1 MAQILQTGTLI
12 ITLDMVQEDQAF
24 FNTLREKHFPAH
36 ANYLDAHITLFHK
49 LPANEE
55 RIPEM
60 LTNFAKRAIL
70 NLAVNKV
77 HLMGTCVA
85 YTLVSDELKHLHE
98 QMQNAFAPWL
108 IKQDQQPLR
117 PHITVQNKVTAFK
130 AQQLYQELAE
140 NFTPFI
146 IKTTGFSTW
155 KYLKGPWKHLHKYPF
170 SLLSP

>member
-12 ITLDMVQEDQAF
+12 ITLDMGPADQAF
-24 FNTLREKHFPAH
+24 FNSLREKHFPAH

-55 RIPEM
+55 SIPRT
-60 LTNFAKRAIL
+60 LTEFANRAPL
-70 NLAVNKV
+70 ELAVSNV

-85 YTLVSDELKHLHE
+85 YTLASAELKKLHE
-98 QMQNAFAPWL
+98 QMQKAFEPWL

-130 AQQLYQELAE
+130 AQQLHQELSE
-140 NFTPFI
+140 TFSPFTI
-146 IKTTGFSTW
+146 QTTGFSTW
-155 KYLKGPWKHLHKYPF
+155 KYLKGPWKLLDKYPF
-170 SLLSP
+170 LPL

>member
-24 FNTLREKHFPAH
+24 FNALREKHFPAH

-55 RIPEM
+55 RIPEV
-60 LTNFAKRAIL
+60 LKKFSTRSVLPIE
-70 NLAVNKV
+70 VNKV

-85 YTLVSDELKHLHE
+85 YTLVSEELKNLHE
-98 QMQNAFAPWL
+98 QMQQALAPWL

-130 AQQLYQELAE
+130 AQQLHEELSQH
-140 NFTPFI
+140 FTPFTI
-146 IKTTGFSTW
+146 TTTSFSTW
-155 KYLKGPWKHLHKYPF
+155 KYLKGPWKLLDKYPF
-170 SLLSP
+170 LSQ